1 MEGLFGKY
9 RVLLAPMA
17 GVSDIAFRT
26 LCREAGAD
34 MAFTEMV
41 SAKGLSFANE
51 KTRHLLALAD
61 GESQV
66 AVQLFG
72 HEPDVMAS
80 QAAWIEQEM
89 GEGLAYLDINMGC
102 PARKIVSKGDGSAL
116 MKDPALA
123 ASIVR
128 AVKRAVEHPVTVK
141 FRRGWAEGDETA
153 PAFARLMEEAGAD
166 GVTVHGRFAEQLY
179 RGSADWGVIAR
190 VREAVSVPVVG
201 NGDIRSGAD
210 AVAMAAETGCD
221 AVMIARAPRETRG
234 CSPRCRPRLSGR
246 RNLHRLRL
254 RNVSPWRVAMR
265 SCSPIARGAI
275 SCACASTPCGIWR
288 DCPAPPLPAGASTT
302 ARRSP
307 TSTPCSTSFWKSPGS
322 IRDLSVSHQYR
333 ADFLLSIS
341 HQGCPS
347 NARRHRNSRRQS
359 SLVSKA
365 PWSVFPR
372 IAAPSIPSAELARL
386 QCLLASD
393 YSVGKRGPSWL
404 TIPIRHSTCT
414 FRSA

>member
-153 PAFARLMEEAGAD
+153 PAFACLMEEAGAD

-210 AVAMAAETGCD
+210 AVRMTAETGCD
-221 AVMIARAPRETRG
+221 AVMIARGAEG
-234 CSPRCRPRLSGR
+234 
-246 RNLHRLRL
+246 N
-254 RNVSPWRVAMR
+254 PWLFSQVQA
-265 SCSPIARGAI
+265 ALVGEAE
-275 SCACASTPCGIWR
+275 
-288 DCPAPPLPAGASTT
+288 PAPPTVEERIAM
-302 ARRSP
+302 
-307 TSTPCSTSFWKSPGS
+307 
-322 IRDLSVSHQYR
+322 
-333 ADFLLSIS
+333 
-341 HQGCPS
+341 
-347 NARRHRNSRRQS
+347 ARRH
-359 SLVSKA
+359 
-365 PWSVFPR
+365 
-372 IAAPSIPSAELARL
+372 AELLTHREGRNIVRMRKHAMWYMTGLPGAAAARGRINYCTTL
-386 QCLLASD
+386 ADFDAVFDELLEIA
-393 YSVGKRGPSWL
+393 RE
-404 TIPIRHSTCT
+404 
-414 FRSA
+414 RS